1 MTPKGSLR
9 PDIERA
15 VWFSFEYFWRYL
27 TVGLVPVLVVGT
39 AMQLKNYL
47 WYPVIVH
54 AVSAVL
60 LIPGAILVNVA
71 GLRYFPSRTWTG
83 DRRRPWLAGTLSVIL
98 VWVGFFIMIV
108 LELEP
113 GKVLKAMLGTELAWL
128 FHFGGVFIVA
138 STIAL
143 AIAWA
148 LPPTPT
154 RVLKI
159 RRPLLK
165 LPRRSV
171 AG

>member
-1 MTPKGSLR
+1 MTAKGSLR
-9 PDIERA
+9 FDIERA
-15 VWFSFEYFWRYL
+15 IWFSFEYFWRYL
-27 TVGLVPVLVVGT
+27 TIGFVPVLVVGT

-54 AVSAVL
+54 AISAVL
-60 LIPGAILVNVA
+60 LVNVT

-113 GKVLKAMLGTELAWL
+113 GKFLKTSLGTELAWL
-128 FHFGGVFIVA
+128 FHFAGVFIVA
-138 STIAL
+138 STVAQ
-143 AIAWA
+143 AIAWS
-148 LPPTPT
+148 LPPQPQT
-154 RVLKI
+154 RPLTI
-159 RRPLLK
+159 RRPPLK